1 MPRVTRAQLRAQAEG
16 GPQII
21 HDDFERSPTT
31 EHHEYDPFST
41 EVSNRPPLA
50 EIYASST
57 PGPELVQAEQEPFI
71 NNNTGL
77 EKGKSRKKNK
87 LDLVLPNNEN
97 CPRNT
102 GQEVL
107 EDERHSDTSSASGVA
122 AQGLRKDEPV
132 PETFQT
138 PTDTARSRT
147 PLRAAAKEANMSLS
161 RSLKEFAAVPG
172 LAAKTPKFDPV
183 VHTEMSS
190 TGQAAKESVEDSFVG
205 SIKKRTPARMVESRD
220 LTGDGPDSFV
230 EDIISR
236 SPSKYAARI
245 EDSVEAMDALEEAIE
260 QVSEE
265 LPKDI
270 GKGLGSPVQTRT
282 PKAITPRTTVGPSLQ
297 KSSAESS
304 QPTRKVAGP
313 AASATSSASTTTT
326 SVPGKAI
333 SHTAA
338 PSASSAR
345 PQPRTPA
352 GANLKRPSLSAKVV
366 ASAGHA
372 EPAQPKAA
380 RPPTTTAAS
389 RTSSTALSTSKPG
402 FVPTKSAKPPTK
414 STFTLPGAAVSAKL
428 KAQREERLKKQEA
441 EAEAEAAR
449 KRTEF
454 KARPVPKAITAAVT
468 GKGRNSSIL
477 PRETAASKARMS
489 MMAAKEDEDGKE
501 NAGPASRKV
510 VGGSAGSV
518 KGASSAA
525 RKSGVAWSNQSGL
538 SVTKT
543 RTDAYS
549 ATGVAS
555 RADKSTVPANSSA
568 RRRNTTAYTAA
579 PLKTRRSS
587 VQTRATL
594 PGSASG
600 CEGLRNGKPTTAS
613 AMATTTTAT
622 SKGKEVFSRG
632 KIAEDDLLK
641 QKREKEEAARRARAE
656 AAERGR
662 LASREWAERQR
673 KRKFMMM
680 GMEGEGKAKRGED
693 GKAAMLKDA
702 GKHVVVDDDA
712 LARD

>member
-1 MPRVTRAQLRAQAEG
+1 MPRVTRAQLRAQAEW

-21 HDDFERSPTT
+21 HEDFERSPTT

-50 EIYASST
+50 EIHANST

-71 NNNTGL
+71 NNTTGL
-77 EKGKSRKKNK
+77 EKGKARMKNK

-107 EDERHSDTSSASGVA
+107 EDERHSDTSSAPGVA
-122 AQGLRKDEPV
+122 AEGLRKDEPV

-138 PTDTARSRT
+138 PTDTAGPRMLLSV
-147 PLRAAAKEANMSLS
+147 AAKEANRSLS
-161 RSLKEFAAVPG
+161 RSPEEFAAVPG

-190 TGQAAKESVEDSFVG
+190 TGQAAKESEENSFVG

-220 LTGDGPDSFV
+220 PTGEGPDSFV

-245 EDSVEAMDALEEAIE
+245 EDSVEAIDALEEAIE

-270 GKGLGSPVQTRT
+270 GEGLDSPVQTRT
-282 PKAITPRTTVGPSLQ
+282 PKAITPRTAVGPSLQ

-304 QPTRKVAGP
+304 LPARKVAEP
-313 AASATSSASTTTT
+313 TASGTSSASTTTT

-333 SHTAA
+333 SRTAA
-338 PSASSAR
+338 PRASSAR

-352 GANLKRPSLSAKVV
+352 RANLKRPSLSAKVA

-372 EPAQPKAA
+372 EPTQPKAA
-380 RPPTTTAAS
+380 RPPTTTAAN

-402 FVPTKSAKPPTK
+402 FVPNKSAKPPTK

-441 EAEAEAAR
+441 EAEAAR

-454 KARPVPKAITAAVT
+454 KARPVPKTVIAAVT

-489 MMAAKEDEDGKE
+489 MMAAKEGDDGKE

-518 KGASSAA
+518 KGASSVA
-525 RKSGVAWSNQSGL
+525 RKSVVPWSNQSGL

-543 RTDAYS
+543 RTGASS
-549 ATGVAS
+549 ATGVAN

-568 RRRNTTAYTAA
+568 IRRNTTAYTA

-600 CEGLRNGKPTTAS
+600 CEGLRSGKPTTAN

-622 SKGKEVFSRG
+622 CKGKEVFSRG
-632 KIAEDDLLK
+632 KIAEEGLLK

-662 LASREWAERQR
+662 WASREWAERQR
-673 KRKFMMM
+673 QRKIMMM
-680 GMEGEGKAKRGED
+680 GMEGEAKRAED
-693 GKAAMLKDA
+693 GKAVMLKDA

-712 LARD
+712 PARD